1 MRIAILII
9 AAIIIM
15 PALATAEVTETSWY
29 SNYETKN
36 RRCADNRWHDLQK
49 ELCAA
54 SWDYDL
60 GTRVKVSLLDTTNI
74 SVVVTIVD
82 RGPAWEWYYKGRR
95 LDLSIAAF
103 KKLANPDV
111 GHIDVRVE
119 RCKDIDQ

>member
-1 MRIAILII
+1 MKIAILII
-9 AAIIIM
+9 AALIGLSGM
-15 PALATAEVTETSWY
+15 AEAEITEASWF

-36 RRCADNRWHDLQK
+36 RKCADNRRHDLQK
-49 ELCAA
+49 EYVAA

-60 GTRVKVSLLDTTNI
+60 GTKLRVSLLNTPNI
-74 SVVVTIVD
+74 SVIVTVVD

-95 LDLSIAAF
+95 LDLALAAF

-119 RCKDIDQ
+119 RCEDTD